1 MAFNGRGNGT
11 SGNGKESDEEKIK
24 RLKVEKNDS
33 PDMDSTG
40 TDPGIWNL
48 NLDLFYGLGKSQVY
62 DLDHHWTTGLSLPHP
77 HGQCSSSCC
86 PLGFFVL
93 SKKRGFF

>member
-33 PDMDSTG
+33 PDLNSTG
-40 TDPGIWNL
+40 TSPGIWNL
-48 NLDLFYGLGKSQVY
+48 DFYRLWISSMDLE
-62 DLDHHWTTGLSLPHP
+62 
-77 HGQCSSSCC
+77 
-86 PLGFFVL
+86 
-93 SKKRGFF
+93 